1 LIPVVIAVLLAAI
14 LVVRELSARRREQR
28 LQDELAGLKSQL
40 KESDR
45 LVNVG
50 QLVSGLA
57 QDLKSPL
64 QSMLGSAEVLAA
76 TDPGDAHAAQELKQI
91 RDDVSRAAGI
101 VRNLLAFT
109 ETTDLDRR
117 WDDLNAIVRRAI
129 QTHRAG
135 AAIEGVAFQTHRTG
149 TASDGPA
156 FQGTTRLQLVY
167 VDGRQIERV
176 LTTLLSHTGHGTRN
190 GAHDISVTT
199 RRVNNP
205 ADHMVIDIEDPRASD
220 ADDVGTWSGDL
231 DACRR
236 VLQAHGGSL
245 EVERQGTA
253 GVRFHLEFPITELV
267 ETQEK

>member
-1 LIPVVIAVLLAAI
+1 LLPALIAAALAVVLVL
-14 LVVRELSARRREQR
+14 RELSARRRERR
-28 LQDELAGLKSQL
+28 LLAELQAMRSQL

-76 TDPGDAHAAQELKQI
+76 TEPGDAHAAQELKQI
-91 RDDVSRAAGI
+91 RDDVTRAAGI

-117 WDDLNAIVRRAI
+117 WDDLNAIVNRAI
-129 QTHRAG
+129 QQHRT
-135 AAIEGVAFQTHRTG
+135 AASAAEGV
-149 TASDGPA
+149 A

-176 LTTLLSHTGHGTRN
+176 LTTLLSHTAPGGQN
-190 GAHDISVTT
+190 GAGDVSVTT
-199 RRVNNP
+199 RRVNSP
-205 ADHMVIDIEDPRASD
+205 ADHMVIDIDDPRASD

-267 ETQEK
+267 EKQGT